1 MVDLVGFYGEIMVI
15 SPRNMRIVM
24 GITLK
29 QTNKATYGKLMKK
42 IA

>member
-1 MVDLVGFYGEIMVI
+1 MGLYGEIIVI

-42 IA
+42 NA